1 MEKYIDY
8 DFHAHPVTDS
18 FKKAMED
25 LGIDVIADDGFPLPK
40 WSKEEHLSFMDAM
53 MIRKTV
59 LSIPTPHL

>member
-1 MEKYIDY
+1 
-8 DFHAHPVTDS
+8 
-18 FKKAMED
+18 MED

-59 LSIPTPHL
+59 LSIPTLHL